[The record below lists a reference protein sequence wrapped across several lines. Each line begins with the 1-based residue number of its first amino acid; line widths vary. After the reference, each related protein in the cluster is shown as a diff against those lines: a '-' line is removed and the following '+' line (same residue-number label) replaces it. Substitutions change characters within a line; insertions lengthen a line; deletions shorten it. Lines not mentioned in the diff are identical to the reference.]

1 MLDTNKRSCAAH
13 AVPASC
19 MLLRIHSCMQSD
31 LLGMLLQMTKDRMIL
46 LEGQEGSL
54 KTIGIPEMTWIFTPG
69 HSPGHVVYK
78 HTSGIL
84 LGGDFADVLKVDGK
98 HALKVMCPVTCDLAM
113 AKKSI
118 CKIAQDLDYSKILP
132 YHDSWKTGYTKAE
145 LLPLAKSYAGCA

>member
-1 MLDTNKRSCAAH
+1 
-13 AVPASC
+13 
-19 MLLRIHSCMQSD
+19 
-31 LLGMLLQMTKDRMIL
+31 LLQMTKDRMIL

-54 KTIGIPEMTWIFTPG
+54 KTIGIPEMTWSFTPG

-78 HTSGIL
+78 HHSGIL

-98 HALKVMCPVTCDLAM
+98 HALKVMCPVTCDLDT

-118 CKIAQDLDYSKILP
+118 CKIAQDLDYSRIQP

-145 LLPLAKSYAGCA
+145 LLPLAKSYAGCAS